1 MSLVLASICLVL
13 VGFLCMVVAAVV
25 AFIVWNGAFWWM
37 EHKHDGGLSGLNG
50 KRNSPQAVESWRSGS
65 STGPAYP
72 DFSELYTT
80 HSAQSGISPTSGRCG
95 AAPPSIVRPSV
106 VVEVNSPTPPRR
118 ERSSRKSHEAP
129 PSPVLECSQRASCN
143 PTPEELLRGYAAQLA
158 LKFGGDLHF
167 HLTNIEASV
176 EAYELNPDDMCYC
189 FLCLEEAAKGQA
201 GLSLKR
207 WGTGQY
213 AARLWVTALAR
224 FVKAAQGV
232 CSALDLSR
240 TEPLCEEWQYN
251 HEHFVREVKACEVP
265 FQRSHGRALLMAFM
279 QDEIRLGEV
288 LRARKILKE
297 HGSAAEATAKPK
309 ALGRLCNAPTPGL
322 CNLPAWG
329 WGAPGALPPLSLP
342 STSAPAALEDAEDAK
357 KVVERKRTRAEPI
370 GNSTAAASSRKRGRK

>member
-1 MSLVLASICLVL
+1 MSLVLASICLAL

-25 AFIVWNGAFWWM
+25 AFVAWNGALWWM
-37 EHKHDGGLSGLNG
+37 EHKNNGGLAGHGDNPKGLQG
-50 KRNSPQAVESWRSGS
+50 VESWQSSSGS
-65 STGPAYP
+65 SPAYH
-72 DFSELYTT
+72 DFSDLYRA
-80 HSAQSGISPTSGRCG
+80 HSGSPSSGRCG
-95 AAPPSIVRPSV
+95 TVPPSIVRPSV

-118 ERSSRKSHEAP
+118 DRASRKSHEAP
-129 PSPVLECSQRASCN
+129 PSPVLECSQIASCN

-158 LKFGGDLHF
+158 LKFGGDLQF

-189 FLCLEEAAKGQA
+189 FLCLEEAGKGEP

-224 FVKAAQGV
+224 FVKAAQGLR
-232 CSALDLSR
+232 SALDSSR

-251 HEHFVREVKACEVP
+251 HEHFLREVKACELP
-265 FQRSHGRALLMAFM
+265 FQRNHGRALLMAFM
-279 QDEIRLGEV
+279 QDEIRRGEV

-297 HGSAAEATAKPK
+297 HGVAAEATAKPK
-309 ALGRLCNAPTPGL
+309 TLGRLCNAQAPGL
-322 CNLPAWG
+322 CNFPAWG
-329 WGAPGALPPLSLP
+329 WGAPGELPPLALP
-342 STSAPAALEDAEDAK
+342 SSSAPAALEDAEDAK
-357 KVVERKRTRAEPI
+357 KVVERKRTRTAEPV